1 MCSQIFSKA
10 TSVSAGNFRA
20 PTECV
25 ASFKVLITGNL
36 TTHDFFVKKFERALL
51 QTVEFNRLRRF
62 GRLRDFSRS
71 CFSLACAARIIFLPK
86 AGGQQRRF
94 AGVFDRRRRILYV
107 WFGRRSSSMD
117 PDDYDPIAAALK
129 EDIGK
134 GDITTEFFVPEAL
147 HASGRIVAHE
157 PAVVAGTATAAEIF
171 RKIDPETNVQIVRP
185 DGEAVPPGDV
195 VIEVRGLARSILKAE
210 RVALNFLQ
218 RLCGVAT
225 LTRQFVDA
233 VGNHPAKI
241 LDTRKTTPGLRALE
255 KAAVVAG
262 GGVNHRSGLFDMVL
276 VKDNHLAALNGL
288 SGFSDQIRRLRTERP
303 NVRIEVEADDLEQ
316 ARAFVEID
324 GIDVILLDNMV
335 PAQIREALAL
345 RKNNIKFEASGGITL
360 KNVRRV
366 AATGV
371 DYISIGALT
380 NAARAIDLGLEM
392 NHVHG

>member
-1 MCSQIFSKA
+1 
-10 TSVSAGNFRA
+10 
-20 PTECV
+20 
-25 ASFKVLITGNL
+25 
-36 TTHDFFVKKFERALL
+36 
-51 QTVEFNRLRRF
+51 
-62 GRLRDFSRS
+62 
-71 CFSLACAARIIFLPK
+71 
-86 AGGQQRRF
+86 
-94 AGVFDRRRRILYV
+94 
-107 WFGRRSSSMD
+107 MD

-157 PAVVAGTATAAEIF
+157 PAVIAGTATAAEIF
-171 RKIDPETNVQIVRP
+171 RKIDPATDVQIVRP
-185 DGEAVPPGDV
+185 DGEAVTAGDI

-233 VGNHPAKI
+233 VGDHPAKI
-241 LDTRKTTPGLRALE
+241 LDTRKTTPGLRVLE

-276 VKDNHLAALNGL
+276 VKDNHLAALRGL
-288 SGFSDQIRRLRTERP
+288 SGFADQIRQLRKERP
-303 NVRIEVEADDLEQ
+303 NIRIEVEADDLEQ

-324 GIDVILLDNMV
+324 GIDVILLDNME

-345 RKNNIKFEASGGITL
+345 RRNNIKFEASGGITL
-360 KNVRRV
+360 KNVRRI

-380 NAARAIDLGLEM
+380 NAAPAIDLGLEM
-392 NHVHG
+392 THVQG

>member
-1 MCSQIFSKA
+1 MI
-10 TSVSAGNFRA
+10 
-20 PTECV
+20 
-25 ASFKVLITGNL
+25 
-36 TTHDFFVKKFERALL
+36 
-51 QTVEFNRLRRF
+51 
-62 GRLRDFSRS
+62 
-71 CFSLACAARIIFLPK
+71 
-86 AGGQQRRF
+86 
-94 AGVFDRRRRILYV
+94 
-107 WFGRRSSSMD
+107 

-129 EDIGK
+129 EDIGN

-157 PAVVAGTATAAEIF
+157 AAVVAGTRTAAEIF
-171 RKIDPETNVQIVRP
+171 RTVDPATNVQVVRP
-185 DGEAVPPGDV
+185 DGEAVVAGDI

-218 RLCGVAT
+218 RLCGIAT

-241 LDTRKTTPGLRALE
+241 LDTRKTTPGLRVLE

-276 VKDNHLAALNGL
+276 VKDNHLAALGGL
-288 SGFSDQIRRLRTERP
+288 SGFADQIRRLRKERP
-303 NVRIEVEADDLEQ
+303 NIRIEVEADDLEQ
-316 ARAFVEID
+316 VRTFVEID
-324 GIDVILLDNMV
+324 GIDAILLDNMV

-345 RKNNIKFEASGGITL
+345 RRNNIKFEASGGITL
-360 KNVRRV
+360 KNVRRI

-380 NAARAIDLGLEM
+380 NSARAVDLGLEM
-392 NHVHG
+392 NHVQA